1 MLTQGEDVEAHALK
15 ERGWSISA
23 IARHLERDRK
33 TVRSY
38 LNGDRQPGV
47 RVTAVA
53 RSAGRRSRSTSGPGS
68 SMTRICGRRRCSTRS
83 SRSATR
89 AVYPTFVRQLRQ
101 RGLRPHCE
109 ACRGVKG
116 RDTIEIEHPPGEEI
130 QWDWFERRRAP
141 WGGTAYVLLGTLPHS
156 SRTRGVLAESLDQ
169 AHLIEAMDAVM
180 RRLGGTARVW
190 RTDRLATVIVPGTR
204 DVQPSFAPVAKHY
217 GAIVEPC
224 PPRRG
229 NRKGAVEVSGALHVR
244 TVVADDDRDHTARR
258 RSCRWTA
265 SWPAPGDARE
275 RRTATGVRTTVGALG
290 DAEPLLALPA
300 AAFPA
305 TIEVARVVAANATVA
320 FRGNRY
326 AVPPGL
332 ADASVQLRHRLG
344 SATVEIH
351 SPAGCAAGRRIGSRR
366 RAREAS
372 CAAPSSTPRSSGS
385 CCPRSPRTGP
395 VTAKRTGRP
404 APRRSPRPPG
414 CSATKAAPWSSTSPP
429 TPSLVEGGVMSDNS
443 TYQQLRGHL
452 AYLRLAAAAE
462 ALPGELDHAAKAKL
476 GHTAFLERLLDVEV
490 AATEARRHAGL
501 DPVRVA
507 ARALAARRLRL
518 RRPTLRRPRAR
529 QRARPPCGS
538 SRTPPTCCSSA
549 RPASARPCS
558 PSVSATPP
566 STPATAPTTPPPPT
580 SPPAATAP
588 RSKDAGRPPCG
599 SSPGRGC

>member
-38 LNGDRQPGV
+38 LNGGRQPGV
-47 RVTAVA
+47 RVSVVVDPLAEFEPYVRARFVDDPHLWATSLFVEVTALGYA
-53 RSAGRRSRSTSGPGS
+53 RS
-68 SMTRICGRRRCSTRS
+68 
-83 SRSATR
+83 
-89 AVYPTFVRQLRQ
+89 YPSFVRQVRQ

-141 WGGTAYVLLGTLPHS
+141 WGGTAFVLLGTLPHS

-190 RTDRLATVIVPGTR
+190 RTDRLATVIVPGGR

-229 NRKGAVEVSGALHVR
+229 NRKGAVEAAVR
-244 TVVADDDRDHTARR
+244 FTCGRWWRTMTATTPEEAQLSLDRFLAG
-258 RSCRWTA
+258 
-265 SWPAPGDARE
+265 PGDERE
-275 RRTATGVRTTVGALG
+275 RRTVTGAKTTVGALG

-305 TIEVARVVAANATVA
+305 TIEAARVVAANATVA

-332 ADASVQLRHRLG
+332 TDANMQLRHRLG

-351 SPAGCAAGRRIGSRR
+351 SAASGLLAAHRLAPAGAGSIVRSAEQHAALERVVLS
-366 RAREAS
+366 AF
-372 CAAPSSTPRSSGS
+372 STD
-385 CCPRSPRTGP
+385 
-395 VTAKRTGRP
+395 RP
-404 APRRSPRPPG
+404 CDRKANRPPG
-414 CSATKAAPWSSTSPP
+414 PDAINEAARLLGSEGRAVVVDLAAYA
-429 TPSLVEGGVMSDNS
+429 SLVEG
-443 TYQQLRGHL
+443 
-452 AYLRLAAAAE
+452 
-462 ALPGELDHAAKAKL
+462 
-476 GHTAFLERLLDVEV
+476 
-490 AATEARRHAGL
+490 
-501 DPVRVA
+501 
-507 ARALAARRLRL
+507 
-518 RRPTLRRPRAR
+518 
-529 QRARPPCGS
+529 
-538 SRTPPTCCSSA
+538 
-549 RPASARPCS
+549 
-558 PSVSATPP
+558 VS
-566 STPATAPTTPPPPT
+566 
-580 SPPAATAP
+580 
-588 RSKDAGRPPCG
+588 
-599 SSPGRGC
+599 